1 MRTSRT
7 GNSGIAVVFAAALIL
22 PAATPSVA
30 DDRDG
35 AIKHVLVISVD
46 GMHQADLDWY
56 LKNHPNSALAKLAGT
71 GVQYTANS
79 TSRPSD
85 SFPGLLAFFTGGTP
99 ISHGVFYDDT
109 YDHTL
114 YPPSAA
120 NGGKACSGPAG
131 TEVSNFEYLDSSW
144 NIAAGQVTDLWNV
157 LDPTHMAGRKTEDG
171 GCEPVYPHLYLK
183 NRTNTVFEVMHEAGL
198 HTAWSDKHP
207 AYEILAGHSGKG
219 LDELYAPEINSTS
232 VSFTLHSLN
241 PAKYPNNP
249 ASCDPIAPMHCDVT
263 LPGGKVVSFGDD
275 WTTDPAETRM
285 YDQIKVQRV
294 LNWID
299 GLEADGK
306 TRDSKGTPAIYGMN
320 FQAVSVAQKV
330 TKAIQCTGAHPED
343 ALSLKSTCAA
353 PFVVRGGYY
362 ADLSPEPPL
371 QQSLEYVDAAL
382 GSMLAELQKGG
393 HLNSTLFIVGAKHGQ
408 SPDDVS
414 KLHMKPGSNAFA
426 IKDVADPADVLS
438 AAGISLAQETADDV
452 SLLWLTNHADTAAA
466 VSALRNYKHYTA
478 LDVRIDKIYADV
490 PGADAPVKD
499 VWGDPAAGRVPDI
512 IIQPQHG
519 TIYSGSAA
527 KLSEHG
533 GFTGTTPTIANED
546 DNTHTALVVSNP
558 RLAPRVVSTA
568 TSNMQ
573 VAPTILK
580 ALGLDPQALNAVRR
594 EGTTILP
601 GILPGLGM

>member
-1 MRTSRT
+1 MKHLLCTVAVGALALAASAGVSR
-7 GNSGIAVVFAAALIL
+7 
-22 PAATPSVA
+22 A
-30 DDRDG
+30 DDDQRVRDDDQR
-35 AIKHVLVISVD
+35 IRHVLVISVD

-56 LKNHPNSALAKLAGT
+56 LNKHPHSTLAKLAKT
-71 GVQYTANS
+71 GVEYTANS

-99 ISHGVFYDDT
+99 ISHGVFYDDS

-114 YPPSAA
+114 YPPAAA
-120 NGGKACSGPAG
+120 NNGKACFGPAG

-171 GCEPVYPHLYLK
+171 GCEPVYPHMYLK
-183 NRTNTVFEVMHEAGL
+183 NETNTVFEVIHEAGL

-207 AYEILAGHSGKG
+207 AYEIVSGHSGKG
-219 LDELYAPEINSTS
+219 LDELYAPEINATS
-232 VSFTLHSLN
+232 VSFTLNNLN
-241 PAKYPNNP
+241 PAKYPKTNP
-249 ASCDPIAPMHCDVT
+249 IKCDPISATHCDVT

-275 WTTDPAETRM
+275 WTKDPAETRM

-299 GLEADGK
+299 DLKADGK
-306 TRDSKGTPAIYGMN
+306 TRDPKGTPAIYGMN

-330 TKAIQCTGAHPED
+330 TTAMQCTGSHPED
-343 ALSLKSTCAA
+343 ALSLVSNCQAA
-353 PFVVRGGYY
+353 PAVRGGY
-362 ADLSPEPPL
+362 DSSLNPEPPL
-371 QQSLEYVDAAL
+371 QQSLDYVDGAL
-382 GSMLAELQKGG
+382 GSMLAELEKTGQ
-393 HLNSTLFIVGAKHGQ
+393 LNSTLVIVGAKHGQ
-408 SPDDVS
+408 SPDDIS
-414 KLHMKPGSNAFA
+414 KLHMQPGSNLFA
-426 IKDVADPADVLS
+426 IKDVADPADVLK

-452 SLLWLTNHADTAAA
+452 SLLWLTNHSDTTAA
-466 VSALRNYKHYTA
+466 VSALRNYNDPTLH
-478 LDVRIDKIYADV
+478 LRIDKIYADV
-490 PGADAPVKD
+490 LAANAPLKP
-499 VWGDPAAGRVPDI
+499 VWGDPAGGRVPDI
-512 IIQPQHG
+512 IIQPLHG
-519 TIYSGSAA
+519 TIYSGSKK

-546 DNTHTALVVSNP
+546 DNTHTALVVYNP
-558 RLAPRVVSTA
+558 RLAPGVVNTA

-573 VAPTILK
+573 IAPTILK

-601 GILPGLGM
+601 GLRAK

>member
-1 MRTSRT
+1 MFHPKFQWAICAL
-7 GNSGIAVVFAAALIL
+7 GLAGAVGCGSFPVH
-22 PAATPSVA
+22 A
-30 DDRDG
+30 DDDG
-35 AIKHVLVISVD
+35 QAIKHVLVISVD

-56 LKNHPNSALAKLAGT
+56 LKNHKNSTLATLAGT
-71 GVQYTANS
+71 GVQYTATS

-120 NGGKACSGPAG
+120 NGGKACFGPAG

-171 GCEPVYPHLYLK
+171 GCVSVYPHMYLK
-183 NRTNTVFEVMHEAGL
+183 NRTNTVFEVIHEAGL

-207 AYEILAGHSGKG
+207 AYEILSGHSGEG

-232 VSFTLHSLN
+232 VSFTLNHLN
-241 PAKYPNNP
+241 PVKYPNNP
-249 ASCDPIAPMHCDVT
+249 TSCDPIAPSHCDVT
-263 LPGGKVVSFGDD
+263 LPGGMVVHFGDD

-306 TRDSKGTPAIYGMN
+306 ARDPKGTPAIYGMN

-330 TKAIQCTGAHPED
+330 TKAMQCSGAHPED
-343 ALSLKSTCAA
+343 ALSLKSICTN
-353 PFVVRGGYY
+353 PYVVRGGYD
-362 ADLSPEPPL
+362 AGLNPEPPL
-371 QQSLEYVDAAL
+371 QQSLDYVDEAV
-382 GSMLAELQKGG
+382 GSMLAELKKGG
-393 HLNSTLFIVGAKHGQ
+393 QFNSTLFVVGAKHGQ
-408 SPDDVS
+408 SPIDVS
-414 KLHMKPGSNAFA
+414 QLHMKPGSNPVA
-426 IKDVADPADVLS
+426 IKDVADPADVVS

-452 SLLWLTNHADTAAA
+452 SLLWLTNHTDTAAA
-466 VSALRNYKHYTA
+466 VSALRNYKSTT
-478 LDVRIDKIYADV
+478 LNVRIDKIYADF
-490 PGADAPVKD
+490 GAADAPVTP
-499 VWGDPAAGRVPDI
+499 VWGDPAGGRVPDI
-512 IIQPQHG
+512 IIQPLHG
-519 TIYSGSAA
+519 TIYSGSSA

-558 RLAPRVVSTA
+558 RLAPGVVNTA
-568 TSNMQ
+568 TSNM
-573 VAPTILK
+573 ANR
-580 ALGLDPQALNAVRR
+580 ADHPQGAGFRSAGAQCRAA
-594 EGTTILP
+594 
-601 GILPGLGM
+601 

>member
-1 MRTSRT
+1 MRTSRI
-7 GNSGIAVVFAAALIL
+7 GKSGIAAAFVAALVL
-22 PAATPSVA
+22 PLATPSVA
-30 DDRDG
+30 DNDG
-35 AIKHVLVISVD
+35 PDIKNVLVISVD

-56 LKNHPNSALAKLAGT
+56 LKNHPNSTLAKLAGT

-85 SFPGLLAFFTGGTP
+85 SYPGLLAFFTGGTP

-120 NGGKACSGPAG
+120 NGGMACSGPAG

-144 NIAAGQVTDLWNV
+144 NIAAGQVTDLFNV
-157 LDPTHMAGRKTEDG
+157 LDPTHMAGLKTEDG
-171 GCEPVYPHLYLK
+171 GCVPVFPHLYLK
-183 NRTNTVFEVMHEAGL
+183 NQTNTVFEVIHEAGG

-207 AYEILAGHSGKG
+207 AYEILAGPSGKG
-219 LDELYAPEINSTS
+219 LDELFAPEINSTS

-241 PAKYPNNP
+241 PVKYPNL
-249 ASCDPIAPMHCDVT
+249 AHCDPIAAAHCDVT
-263 LPGGKVVSFGDD
+263 LPGGMVVSFAND
-275 WTTDPAETRM
+275 WTTDPAETRF
-285 YDQIKVQRV
+285 YDQIKVERV

-306 TRDSKGTPAIYGMN
+306 TRDPQGRPVIYGMN

-330 TKAIQCTGAHPED
+330 TQAMQCAGPHPED
-343 ALSLKSTCAA
+343 ALSLKSICTA
-353 PFVVRGGYY
+353 PFLVRGGYY
-362 ADLSPEPPL
+362 PDHSPEPPL
-371 QQSLEYVDAAL
+371 QQSLDYVDGAL

-408 SPDDVS
+408 SPIDVS
-414 KLHMKPGSNAFA
+414 TLHMKPGGNAFA

-452 SLLWLTNHADTAAA
+452 SLLWLTNHTDTAAA
-466 VSALRNYKHYTA
+466 VSALRNYMHYTT
-478 LDVRIDKIYADV
+478 LNVRIDKIYADV
-490 PGADAPVKD
+490 PGADGPVKD
-499 VWGDPAAGRVPDI
+499 VWGDPAGGRVPDI
-512 IIQPQHG
+512 IIQPLHG
-519 TIYSGSAA
+519 TIYSGSSA

-546 DNTHTALVVSNP
+546 DNTHTVLLVSNP
-558 RLAPRVVSTA
+558 RLTPGVVSTA
-568 TSNMQ
+568 TTNMQ
-573 VAPTILK
+573 IAPTILK
-580 ALGLDPQALNAVRR
+580 ALGLDPRALNAVQR

-601 GILPGLGM
+601 GLWVGRGM

>member
-1 MRTSRT
+1 MRTFRI
-7 GNSGIAVVFAAALIL
+7 GKGGIAAAFAAALVV
-22 PAATPSVA
+22 PSSTPSVA
-30 DDRDG
+30 DDG
-35 AIKHVLVISVD
+35 PGIKHVLVISVD
-46 GMHQADLDWY
+46 GMHQADLDWF
-56 LKNHPNSALAKLAGT
+56 LRNHPNSALAKLVGT
-71 GVQYTANS
+71 GVEYTANS

-114 YPPSAA
+114 FPPPAV
-120 NGGKACSGPAG
+120 NGGMACSGPAG
-131 TEVSNFEYLDSSW
+131 TEVSNFEFLDSSW
-144 NIAAGQVTDLWNV
+144 NIGAGQVTDLFNV
-157 LDPTHMAGRKTEDG
+157 LDPTHMAGLKTADG
-171 GCEPVYPHLYLK
+171 NCVPVFPHLYLE
-183 NRTNTVFEVMHEAGL
+183 NQTNTVFEVLHQAGL

-232 VSFTLHSLN
+232 VSFTLNSLN
-241 PAKYPNNP
+241 PVKYPNNF
-249 ASCDPIAPMHCDVT
+249 ASCDPIAAAHCDVT
-263 LPGGKVVSFGDD
+263 LPGGMVVSFGDD

-306 TRDSKGTPAIYGMN
+306 TRDPKGTPAIYGMN

-330 TKAIQCTGAHPED
+330 TKAMQCSGAHPED
-343 ALSLKSTCAA
+343 ALSLVSTCTA
-353 PFVVRGGYY
+353 PFIVRGGYY
-362 ADLSPEPPL
+362 PDLSPEPPL
-371 QQSLEYVDAAL
+371 QQSLDYVDGAL
-382 GSMLAELQKGG
+382 GSMLAELKKGG

-408 SPDDVS
+408 SPNDVS
-414 KLHMKPGSNAFA
+414 TLHMEPGSNPFA

-466 VSALRNYKHYTA
+466 VSALRNPA
-478 LDVRIDKIYADV
+478 FNVRIDKIYADV

-499 VWGDPAAGRVPDI
+499 VWGDPADGRVPDI
-512 IIQPQHG
+512 IIQPLHG
-519 TIYSGSAA
+519 TIYSGSKK

-546 DNTHTALVVSNP
+546 DNTHTVLVVSNP
-558 RLAPRVVSTA
+558 HLAPGVVKTA

-573 VAPTILK
+573 IAPTILK

-601 GILPGLGM
+601 GLGILGM